1 MNRYILFIITC
12 IAFICGCNDH
22 YFHDTGLAN
31 GKHDCT
37 IWEYMQN
44 DKENWDSTLLI
55 IKRAGLESLFDGS
68 DSEHKEITFF
78 GPTNIAVMQFLFK
91 TVDDRNQ
98 MLYRSVDEIPVELC
112 RQMILSHVIKGRK
125 MKNTFEYENV
135 GTLTGGTIDKNL
147 LGNDLR
153 IYRTKSSYMDIPDI
167 GPEDLFIHSLKYGH
181 IVYIS
186 TSNLE
191 MTNGIVHA
199 LSNTYQITEL

>member
-1 MNRYILFIITC
+1 
-12 IAFICGCNDH
+12 
-22 YFHDTGLAN
+22 
-31 GKHDCT
+31 
-37 IWEYMQN
+37 
-44 DKENWDSTLLI
+44 
-55 IKRAGLESLFDGS
+55 
-68 DSEHKEITFF
+68 
-78 GPTNIAVMQFLFK
+78 
-91 TVDDRNQ
+91 
-98 MLYRSVDEIPVELC
+98 
-112 RQMILSHVIKGRK
+112 

-135 GTLTGGTIDKNL
+135 GTLTGGTIEKNL